1 MKLTMTSPK
10 TAGRVAG
17 VLYLILIGLGATAEL
32 IRTNLIVPGDA
43 TATVNTIRASGDAL
57 RISLFA
63 DFGAHLSYLL
73 VAVILYS
80 LVRRANNGL
89 SVLFVLMVSISVAM
103 MCLNLVN
110 QVAAIIIVDS
120 PDYLQVFSPEQ
131 LDALALFF
139 LELQDYGYVVSGIFF
154 GIWLLPL
161 GIVFF
166 TSRIVPRVIAV
177 LLMIAPIGYL
187 TDLVVRLAAHE
198 FGTVSAIAL
207 GFSAVAETSLC
218 IYLLIRGVRTA
229 VPAA

>member
-120 PDYLQVFSPEQ
+120 PDYLQVFSR
-131 LDALALFF
+131 
-139 LELQDYGYVVSGIFF
+139 
-154 GIWLLPL
+154 
-161 GIVFF
+161 
-166 TSRIVPRVIAV
+166 TTRRPRAV
-177 LLMIAPIGYL
+177 LSRAAGLRLRRIGNLLRNLATAARHRVLHIAHCPARDRRVAHDRADRIP
-187 TDLVVRLAAHE
+187 DRSRRAACC
-198 FGTVSAIAL
+198 S
-207 GFSAVAETSLC
+207 
-218 IYLLIRGVRTA
+218 
-229 VPAA
+229 